1 MVSYARSLCEDV
13 EFSAEDALRSDP
25 EFLYQVYS
33 VAVEVRAYAY
43 IVDVLAYW
51 GCRYSDCV
59 GDGGGAGQCGVPLT
73 IHRHT
78 PPSATTNKTGG
89 RHDAERAG
97 HGRVHHPERVQDP
110 HPGPPRQRQGCVL
123 RAPYVHVKI

>member
-43 IVDVLAYW
+43 IVDVLASS
-51 GCRYSDCV
+51 G
-59 GDGGGAGQCGVPLT
+59 L
-73 IHRHT
+73 
-78 PPSATTNKTGG
+78 
-89 RHDAERAG
+89 
-97 HGRVHHPERVQDP
+97 
-110 HPGPPRQRQGCVL
+110 
-123 RAPYVHVKI
+123 